1 MKLINS
7 SKKINTNG
15 GRIHHIVEFN
25 NKKFKLISAL
35 ENGRTTLE
43 ARIMNSDGV
52 FDFILSNNDLNYD
65 FNGASYVSD
74 QNIKSA
80 ALNEGLDQMKTLIEA
95 LYK

>member
-1 MKLINS
+1 MKLLNS
-7 SKKINTNG
+7 SKKINNNG

-25 NKKFKLISAL
+25 NKKFKIISAL

-65 FNGASYVSD
+65 FNDASYVSS
-74 QNIKSA
+74 QNIKNA
-80 ALNEGLDQMKTLIEA
+80 ALNEGLDKMKELIKKI
-95 LYK
+95 YK